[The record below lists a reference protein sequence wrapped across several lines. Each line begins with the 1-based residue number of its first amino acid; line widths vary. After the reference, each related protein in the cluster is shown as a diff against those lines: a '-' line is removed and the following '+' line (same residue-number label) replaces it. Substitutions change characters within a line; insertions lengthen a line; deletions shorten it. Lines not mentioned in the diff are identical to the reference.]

1 MDKIKELEKEVEY
14 LKEQLQKEYE
24 ATCAAKDV
32 IIDLINEKRK
42 LEIELELIKALTK
55 YCYKTESH
63 N

>member
-55 YCYKTESH
+55 Y
-63 N
+63 